1 MAVNIELKP
10 KGIYPCDPDK
20 NAECSKTN
28 CYINGGVCNETTNP
42 AYKKISCDIPT
53 NLFELLKK
61 DLLLTKGTNIEKI
74 EIIREWDYPFLPK
87 EDPDGYLIT
96 VTTKELVS
104 NKEGKTTV
112 KTTVKTH
119 HVRQIVSD
127 RALGFSDCEEKAS
140 VELYNRIFTEED

>member
-1 MAVNIELKP
+1 MAVNIELRP
-10 KGIYPCDPDK
+10 KDTYPCDPDK
-20 NAECSKTN
+20 NVECPKTN
-28 CYINGGVCNETTNP
+28 CYINGGICTETTNP
-42 AYKKISCDIPT
+42 AYKKISVDIPT

-74 EIIREWDYPFLPK
+74 EIIRELDYPFLPK

-104 NKEGKTTV
+104 NKEG

-140 VELYNRIFTEED
+140 VELYNRIFTEEE

>member
-1 MAVNIELKP
+1 MAVNIELRP
-10 KGIYPCDPDK
+10 KDTYPCDPKK
-20 NAECSKTN
+20 NVECPKTN
-28 CYINGGVCNETTNP
+28 CYINGGICTETTNP
-42 AYKKISCDIPT
+42 EYCEDIPK

-61 DLLLTKGTNIEKI
+61 DLLLSKGTNIEKI

-104 NKEGKTTV
+104 NKEGKATV
-112 KTTVKTH
+112 KAH

>member
-1 MAVNIELKP
+1 MAVNIELRP
-10 KGIYPCDPDK
+10 K
-20 NAECSKTN
+20 E
-28 CYINGGVCNETTNP
+28 
-42 AYKKISCDIPT
+42 DIPT

-61 DLLLTKGTNIEKI
+61 DLLLNKGTNIEKI

-104 NKEGKTTV
+104 NKQGKATV
-112 KTTVKTH
+112 KEH